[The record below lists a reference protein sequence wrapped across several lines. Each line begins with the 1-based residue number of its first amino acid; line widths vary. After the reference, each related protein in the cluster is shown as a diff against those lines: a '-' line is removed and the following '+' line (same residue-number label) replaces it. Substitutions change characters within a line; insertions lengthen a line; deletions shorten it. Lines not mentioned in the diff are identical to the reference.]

1 VVFNK
6 ESMLQENSETENK
19 AQGEASDNSTDTQK
33 KRIEFSE
40 SPKRPERSEEN
51 SDSDGDNE
59 DAT

>member
-1 VVFNK
+1 
-6 ESMLQENSETENK
+6 MLQENSETENK